1 MIKRDI
7 DPPTT
12 PSYPVPPRT
21 LHTLLS
27 LAAENRPE
35 KIPAAISRAIANTLR
50 AEICFLVSIPD
61 EEGNIT
67 IFEGFNLVAEEILP
81 GSTISDK
88 YKPIISEKLLIS
100 QPYWNNDPED
110 VSKFIQN
117 SPVKMKSPILMC
129 PVTTTHR
136 EPIGGVILL
145 TPFSHRTW
153 NSNDLIQLTAMVD
166 TVAHI
171 LQRVDY
177 IATLEEKLAKSTKEK
192 LYQSSNES
200 KKQQS
205 IPETVVKLEEPIM
218 VPTTRMGRIFQQSKH
233 GPFYDIEAA
242 MLLDE
247 VTYLIQDLEMVKVG
261 TQLTDEDFNKAVGG
275 PYSLPFEPTD
285 IDTVRSAVSAITGY
299 ADLLM
304 SESAG
309 PLNPLQKKFLT
320 RIQVSTGKINQAVT
334 SLENSDLEL
343 ETTPGIE
350 MIPFKQ
356 VVKKILYEFGTIIDQ
371 KKIII
376 DLSIPP
382 NANEL
387 FSNRENIETI
397 LRKVFKTIL
406 FEVPVNGK
414 IVILGKSVHQL
425 QSKNGILC
433 SIISSL
439 QSSGINVSSIIGE
452 SEQRLESDLSNL
464 LASIDGQVWINH
476 AIHQEKTVHLFFV
489 NLPEEGR

>member
-7 DPPTT
+7 NPPTT

-50 AEICFLVSIPD
+50 AEICFLVSVPD
-61 EEGNIT
+61 NEGNIT
-67 IFEGFNLVAEEILP
+67 IFEGFNLVAEEMLP
-81 GSTISDK
+81 GSTISEK

-145 TPFSHRTW
+145 SPFSHRTW

-177 IATLEEKLAKSTKEK
+177 IATLEEKLTQSTKEK
-192 LYQSSNES
+192 LYQSSSES

-205 IPETVVKLEEPIM
+205 IPETVFEPEEPVI
-218 VPTTRMGRIFQQSKH
+218 VPTTRMGRIFQQSKNQ
-233 GPFYDIEAA
+233 PFYDIEAA

-247 VTYLIQDLEMVKVG
+247 VTYLIQDLDKVKVS
-261 TQLTDEDFNKAVGG
+261 TQLTDEDYKKAIGG
-275 PYSLPFEPTD
+275 PYSLPFEPTA

-309 PLNPLQKKFLT
+309 ILTPLQKKFLT

-334 SLENSDLEL
+334 SLEDTGFEKDDTLRNEA
-343 ETTPGIE
+343 
-350 MIPFKQ
+350 IPFKQ
-356 VVKKILYEFGTIIDQ
+356 VIKTVLYEYGTIIDQ
-371 KKIII
+371 KKIIVE
-376 DLSIPP
+376 LSIPP
-382 NANEL
+382 VINEL
-387 FSNRENIETI
+387 FSNREYIETI
-397 LRKVFKTIL
+397 LRKVIKTIL
-406 FEVPVNGK
+406 FEAPLNAR
-414 IVILGKSVHQL
+414 IVILGKSVHQV
-425 QSKNGILC
+425 QSKSGILC
-433 SIISSL
+433 SIISSIH
-439 QSSGINVSSIIGE
+439 SAGINTPGLIGE
-452 SEQRLESDLSNL
+452 TELRFENDLTSL
-464 LASIDGQVWINH
+464 LTSIDSQVWINQT
-476 AIHQEKTVHLFFV
+476 ILQEKTVHLFFV
-489 NLPEEGR
+489 NLPKEK